1 MNPDAR
7 AFVLEQTRP
16 GRATLVPEIALRLAS
31 EAVPLWQATEATLA
45 ASGLPPPYWA
55 FAWPGGQALA
65 RELLDR
71 PDRVRGRRVLDVGAG
86 GGIAAIAA
94 AKASAIAVTAAEID
108 RFALAALAINAADN
122 DVAVALFAGDPI
134 GRLDLDAQVVLIGDL
149 CYERPLAERVVP
161 WLRRLAGAGVDVLLA
176 DPGRAYVPKD
186 GLIELAR
193 HIVPT
198 SLDLEDRTTRETVIY
213 RVMA

>member
-1 MNPDAR
+1 MSPDPH

-45 ASGLPPPYWA
+45 VTGLPPPYWA

-71 PDRVRGRRVLDVGAG
+71 PDWVRGRRVLDVGAG

-94 AKASAIAVTAAEID
+94 AKAGAAAVTAAEID

-122 DVAVALFAGDPI
+122 GVAVALFDGDPI
-134 GRLDLDAQVVLIGDL
+134 GRMDLDAQIVLIGDL
-149 CYERPLAERVVP
+149 CYERPLAERIVP
-161 WLRRLAGAGVDVLLA
+161 WLRRLAGAGVEVLLA

-193 HIVPT
+193 HVVPT
-198 SLDLEDRTTRETVIY
+198 DLDLEDRTTREVVIY
-213 RVMA
+213 RVTV

>member
-31 EAVPLWQATEATLA
+31 EAVPLWQATETTLA
-45 ASGLPPPYWA
+45 ATGLPPPYWA

-71 PDRVRGRRVLDVGAG
+71 PDRARGRRVLDVGAG

-94 AKASAIAVTAAEID
+94 AMAGAAGVTAAEID

-122 DVAVALFAGDPI
+122 GVAVAAFDGDPI
-134 GRLDLDAQVVLIGDL
+134 GRMDLGVELVLIGDL

-193 HIVPT
+193 HVVPT
-198 SLDLEDRTTRETVIY
+198 SLDLEDRTARETVIY
-213 RVMA
+213 RVTA

>member
-1 MNPDAR
+1 MSPDPR

-45 ASGLPPPYWA
+45 ATGLPPPYWA

-94 AKASAIAVTAAEID
+94 AKAGARAVMAAEID

-122 DVAVALFAGDPI
+122 GAAVTLFDGDPI
-134 GRLDLDAQVVLIGDL
+134 GRMDLDAQIVLIGDL
-149 CYERPLAERVVP
+149 CYERPLAERIVP
-161 WLRRLAGAGVDVLLA
+161 WLRRLAGAGVEVLLA

-193 HIVPT
+193 HVVPT
-198 SLDLEDRTTRETVIY
+198 DLDLEDRTTREVVIY
-213 RVMA
+213 RVTV

>member
-1 MNPDAR
+1 MNPDPR

-16 GRATLVPEIALRLAS
+16 GRAALVPEIALRLAS

-86 GGIAAIAA
+86 GGVAAIAA
-94 AKASAIAVTAAEID
+94 AKAGAANVRAAEID

-122 DVAVALFAGDPI
+122 GVVVAPFDGDPI
-134 GRLDLDAQVVLIGDL
+134 GRMDLDAEVVLIGDL

-161 WLRRLAGAGVDVLLA
+161 WLRRLAAVGVDVLLA
-176 DPGRAYVPKD
+176 DPGRAYVPKS

-193 HIVPT
+193 HVVPT

-213 RVMA
+213 RVTA

>member
-1 MNPDAR
+1 VIADPR

-16 GRATLVPEIALRLAS
+16 GRAALVPEIALRLAT
-31 EAVPLWQATEATLA
+31 EAVPLWQATEASMA
-45 ASGLPPPYWA
+45 ATGLPPPYWA

-71 PDRVRGRRVLDVGAG
+71 PERVRGRRVLDVGAG

-94 AKASAIAVTAAEID
+94 AMAGATRAMAAEID
-108 RFALAALAINAADN
+108 RFALAALAINAAEN
-122 DVAVALFAGDPI
+122 GVDVAIFDGDPI
-134 GRLDLDAQVVLIGDL
+134 GRLDIDADVVLIGDL

-161 WLRRLAGAGVDVLLA
+161 WLRRLAGAGVEVLLA
-176 DPGRAYVPKD
+176 DPGRAYVPRD

-193 HIVPT
+193 HTVPT
-198 SLDLEDRTTRETVIY
+198 SLDLEDRATREAVIY
-213 RVMA
+213 RVAV

>member
-1 MNPDAR
+1 MSPDPR
-7 AFVLEQTRP
+7 AFVLEQTQP
-16 GRATLVPEIALRLAS
+16 GRATLVPEIALRLAT
-31 EAVPLWQATEATLA
+31 EAVPLWQATEATLSA
-45 ASGLPPPYWA
+45 TGLPPPYWA

-65 RELLDR
+65 RELLNR
-71 PDRVRGRRVLDVGAG
+71 PERVRGRRVLDVGAG

-94 AKASAIAVTAAEID
+94 AMAGATRVTAAEID

-122 DVAVALFAGDPI
+122 GVTVALFEGDPI
-134 GRLDLDAQVVLIGDL
+134 GRLDLDAEVVLIGDL

-161 WLRRLAGAGVDVLLA
+161 WLRHLVGAGVEVLLA

-193 HIVPT
+193 HVVPT
-198 SLDLEDRTTRETVIY
+198 SLDLEDRTTREAVIY
-213 RVMA
+213 RVTI

>member
-1 MNPDAR
+1 MSPDPH

-45 ASGLPPPYWA
+45 VTGLPPPYWA

-71 PDRVRGRRVLDVGAG
+71 PDWVRGRRVLDVGAG

-94 AKASAIAVTAAEID
+94 AKAGAAAVTAAEID

-122 DVAVALFAGDPI
+122 GVAVVLFDGDPI
-134 GRLDLDAQVVLIGDL
+134 GRMDLDAQIVLIGDL
-149 CYERPLAERVVP
+149 CYERPLAERIVP
-161 WLRRLAGAGVDVLLA
+161 WLRRLAGAGVEVLLA

-193 HIVPT
+193 HVVPT
-198 SLDLEDRTTRETVIY
+198 DLDLEDRTTREVVIY
-213 RVMA
+213 RVTV